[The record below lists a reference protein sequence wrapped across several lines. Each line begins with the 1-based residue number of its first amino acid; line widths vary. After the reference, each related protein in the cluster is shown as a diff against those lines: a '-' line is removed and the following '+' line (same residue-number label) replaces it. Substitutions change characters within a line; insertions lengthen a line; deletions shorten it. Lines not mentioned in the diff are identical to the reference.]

1 MGILGALFGGSKSK
15 SGNQAYGDLKGT
27 LTPAISGGMNSF
39 NNLNSELGGGFEG
52 YKKNAGFDF
61 AMGEGLK
68 GITGGAAARGTLN
81 SGMTGKAY
89 QRFGTGLAGSFYDN
103 YLNKLKDSAGIGL
116 GAAGTL
122 AGAGSTSKGSSNGG
136 ILTSLFSDRRLKQ
149 DIERVGTLD
158 NGLPVYSYRYI
169 GDDVTQIGL
178 MADEV
183 QQVNPEAVHEDELPS
198 GTYLRVDYAKAVK

>member
-15 SGNQAYGDLKGT
+15 SGNQAYGDLKGS

-39 NNLNSELGGGFEG
+39 NNLNSELAGGFEG
-52 YKKNAGFDF
+52 FKKNAGFDF

-68 GITGGAAARGTLN
+68 GITGAGAARGTLN

-89 QRFGTGLAGSFYDN
+89 QRFGTGLASQFYDN

-122 AGAGSTSKGSSNGG
+122 AGAGQTSSGKSNGG

-149 DIERVGTLD
+149 DITPVGKLD
-158 NGLPVYSYRYI
+158 NGLTVYSYRYV
-169 GDDVTQIGL
+169 DSPVTQIGL

-183 QQVNPEAVHEDELPS
+183 LEAVPEAVGQAELPS
-198 GTYLRVDYAKAVK
+198 GTYLTVDYAKAVK